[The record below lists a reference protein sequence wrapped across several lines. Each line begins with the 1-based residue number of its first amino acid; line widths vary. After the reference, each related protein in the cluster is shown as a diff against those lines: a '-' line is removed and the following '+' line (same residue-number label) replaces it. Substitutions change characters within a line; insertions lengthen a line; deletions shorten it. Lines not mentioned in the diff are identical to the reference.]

1 VNDDV
6 KNKSDEVAL
15 FRFGVIG
22 DLVHLSPGSKGLT
35 ARLREKAEIDYRF
48 RRQAA

>member
-22 DLVHLSPGSKGLT
+22 DLVHLPPGSKGLT